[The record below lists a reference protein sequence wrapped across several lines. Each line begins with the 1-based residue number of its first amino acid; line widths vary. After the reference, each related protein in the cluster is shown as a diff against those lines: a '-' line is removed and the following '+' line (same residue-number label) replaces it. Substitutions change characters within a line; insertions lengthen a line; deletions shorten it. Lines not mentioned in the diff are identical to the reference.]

1 VGHRGAFPQIR
12 TKIQKSFEK
21 SDMTIEER
29 KMIEKPFTALGSTNL
44 PPRLYQ
50 APDASETPT
59 RSEDIS
65 NLKPLT
71 FPPKFASILRSSR
84 KVTR

>member
-1 VGHRGAFPQIR
+1 MWDNEVPFPR
-12 TKIQKSFEK
+12 SDKDSKSFEK

-65 NLKPLT
+65 TLQNPN
-71 FPPKFASILRSSR
+71 FPIQVR
-84 KVTR
+84 